1 AFGKSNPRTKYTD
14 VKTGK
19 VLAEVDVQLE
29 NGGCVLA
36 VEVKTNPVI
45 NDVDDHVNR
54 MEALRAYADVHD
66 DGRDYIGAIAGGIM
80 SESVK
85 NYALRRGF
93 YVLEQSGDTMNIA
106 AVPEAWA
113 PKKW

>member
-1 AFGKSNPRTKYTD
+1 
-14 VKTGK
+14 
-19 VLAEVDVQLE
+19 
-29 NGGCVLA
+29 
-36 VEVKTNPVI
+36 
-45 NDVDDHVNR
+45 
-54 MEALRAYADVHD
+54 
-66 DGRDYIGAIAGGIM
+66 M